1 MIAKNRHGMSLVELL
16 VVIVII
22 SILSALVL
30 PSFKN
35 VLSERKTNV
44 AALEVKSFLEA
55 ARARAI
61 ARGRNVSV
69 ILERLSSR
77 GDGFGINPINII
89 SEANP
94 PRSITA
100 ENPIGGVVR
109 RNAVFGASDAFLN
122 YSQYNTCI
130 RMTMAETLRP
140 TEFVIPSNL
149 QAVHVNGNVTI
160 GDIPGGSPPEILDKR
175 FATNLV
181 SGNEVE
187 LVQSSGVASRFRI
200 INTPSQPP
208 GDRLSY
214 SFDIDNL
221 GSENQPFGTI
231 GQINL
236 AAVNQRSIRR
246 FVNIGSISSIRV
258 YSQPYPLASVTNEL
272 PRGTCVDLSI
282 SGLSSDE
289 PLANYT
295 SSEFTNC
302 QREFASDWI
311 MPPGRG
317 GPPTPQQLRPVTIT
331 FSPSGNIDSV
341 ISNGPQLFNFNP
353 PTIPRELNSH
363 RIEPNQDIFLFVG
376 RTDQVVLPLD
386 TTVSPVALN
395 ALGIAQRVDEGAKP
409 NMLDP
414 TGYWV
419 RISATNGSVSAAP
432 TQAWHVEQDVA
443 EARSNPSGADALGEM
458 LTESRALTFQSELS
472 SQ

>member
-1 MIAKNRHGMSLVELL
+1 MIARIRQGLSLVELL

-69 ILERLSSR
+69 IFERLSSR
-77 GDGFGINPINII
+77 GDGLGIDTTNPIV
-89 SEANP
+89 ATNP
-94 PRSITA
+94 ARSITA
-100 ENPIGGVVR
+100 QNPVSGELSEW
-109 RNAVFGASDAFLN
+109 AVFAAADPFLN
-122 YSQYNTCI
+122 YSQYNTAV

-140 TEFVIPSNL
+140 TEYSATAAPIISSI
-149 QAVHVNGNVTI
+149 QI
-160 GDIPGGSPPEILDKR
+160 GTPPNQRFDQVVSLSSMDRRLATEI
-175 FATNLV
+175 V
-181 SGNEVE
+181 PGNEIE
-187 LVQSSGVASRFRI
+187 FLSSDNVGSKFQIQRVISVASPNYQFI
-200 INTPSQPP
+200 IANQGTPQ
-208 GDRLSY
+208 
-214 SFDIDNL
+214 
-221 GSENQPFGTI
+221 QPFGTL
-231 GQINL
+231 GDVDES
-236 AAVNQRSIRR
+236 ARNQRALKRH
-246 FVNIGSISSIRV
+246 VNLVNLTSNFRI
-258 YSQPYPLASVTNEL
+258 YSAPKPLASVTNEL

-282 SGLSSDE
+282 SGLASDE

-295 SSEFTNC
+295 STEFTNC

-311 MPPGRG
+311 MPPGLG

-341 ISNGPQLFNFNP
+341 MSNAPQMFAFNP
-353 PTIPRELNSH
+353 PTSPRVFNSR
-363 RIEPNQDIFLFVG
+363 RIEPNQDVFLFVG
-376 RTDQVVLPLD
+376 RTDQVVFLTD
-386 TTVSPVALN
+386 GIDLN
-395 ALGIAQRVDEGAKP
+395 AAGLALRRAEGAKP

-419 RISATNGSVSAAP
+419 RISATNGSVAAAP
-432 TQAWHVEQDVA
+432 TQAWHVENDVN
-443 EARSNPSGADALGEM
+443 EAAAGNPADSLSEM
-458 LTESRALTFQSELS
+458 ITESRALTFQSELS